1 MEEKDLEFDEFLKDQ
16 MSDYIALHFR
26 GQHYNPVIR
35 FTEVLLEKLKEEAE
49 ISIDKRI
56 KGISER

>member
-1 MEEKDLEFDEFLKDQ
+1 